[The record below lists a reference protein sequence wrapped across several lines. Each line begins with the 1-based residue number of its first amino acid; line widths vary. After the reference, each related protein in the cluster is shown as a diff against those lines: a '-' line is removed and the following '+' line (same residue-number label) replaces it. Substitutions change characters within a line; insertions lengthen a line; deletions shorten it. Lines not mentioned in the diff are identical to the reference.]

1 MTIGHEKSIV
11 EPSRRYFFNLAH
23 VRSVEVV
30 AATQFHQ
37 FPGWRRMGAA
47 PVWGAPAVE
56 TAG

>member
-1 MTIGHEKSIV
+1 MTIGHEESIV
-11 EPSRRYFFNLAH
+11 EPSTRYFFNLAH

-47 PVWGAPAVE
+47 PV
-56 TAG
+56 